1 MIIDSRIFKRI
12 FRKKP
17 ERLVIQDCLDILNEL
32 RNLKSRYFESKSEEE
47 KSEIEEKQR
56 ELVEKMKEKL
66 DEILKHV
73 ERTKKGKDK
82 NELMGQWGYFIDQ
95 LAINLPLPDLLDGKN
110 LDLQQEDL
118 SILIPY
124 LNEHPEAKEIA
135 RVIFMIYHHGAGIDK
150 NLARETYQR
159 ILMGGNQPSREFA
172 LQYLESENLARK
184 FLEKYVAF
192 TLGLGEFSLDKDED
206 HEKLLNVRVRK
217 GEEIFTCLLDV
228 ANWYSRM
235 AYYQRM
241 AGFNEDAERNQR
253 RADELYQRLMNI
265 DPNLRKALEAFYK
278 EES

>member
-1 MIIDSRIFKRI
+1 MIIDSRIFKKI
-12 FRKKP
+12 FREKP
-17 ERLVIQDCLDILNEL
+17 ERLIIQDCLDILNEL

-73 ERTKKGKDK
+73 EQTRKEKDK

-110 LDLQQEDL
+110 LDLQQEAL

-135 RVIFMIYHHGAGIDK
+135 RAIFMIYHHGAGIDK
-150 NLARETYQR
+150 NLFIEEYQR
-159 ILMGGNQPSREFA
+159 ALTERQEHSKEFA
-172 LQYLESENLARK
+172 IKYIESENKAK
-184 FLEKYVAF
+184 PFLEKYIA
-192 TLGLGEFSLDKDED
+192 LILDLREFSLDRDYD
-206 HEKLLNVRVRK
+206 ILLRVRARK
-217 GEEIFTCLLDV
+217 GDEIFNCLLDV
-228 ANWYSRM
+228 ANWYARI
-235 AYYQRM
+235 AHYQRI
-241 AGFNEDAERNQR
+241 AGFDKDAESNQR
-253 RADELYQRLMNI
+253 RSDALYQRLMNI